1 MAAPLRNRMFTY
13 TTYEGGFFGSKLRGH
28 GRHGDHAGGLV
39 VLLQRAGDAET
50 FQAGE
55 TIFAEGDRADRM
67 YMVKSGSVS
76 LIKDGRVLEQAGP
89 GAIFGELALIDRE
102 SRSATAAAETD
113 CELASIDK
121 RRFWFLVQQ
130 TPYFAELVMR
140 TMADRLRRQT
150 GQEAS

>member
-1 MAAPLRNRMFTY
+1 MFTY
-13 TTYEGGFFGSKLRGH
+13 TTYEVGFFGSKLRGH
-28 GRHGDHAGGLV
+28 GRHGDHAGGA
-39 VLLQRAGDAET
+39 RRSAAAGRSAET

-76 LIKDGRVLEQAGP
+76 LTKDGRVLEQAGP

>member
-1 MAAPLRNRMFTY
+1 MADAETPQERY
-13 TTYEGGFFGSKLRGH
+13 V
-28 GRHGDHAGGLV
+28 A
-39 VLLQRAGDAET
+39 LLQRAGDAET

-67 YMVKSGSVS
+67 YVVKSGSVS
-76 LIKDGRVLEQAGP
+76 LTRDGQVLEEAGP
-89 GAIFGELALIDRE
+89 GVIFGELALIDLE

-121 RRFWFLVQQ
+121 RRFWFLVQE

-140 TMADRLRRQT
+140 TMAERLRRQT

>member
-1 MAAPLRNRMFTY
+1 MSDTE
-13 TTYEGGFFGSKLRGH
+13 TTPQQYV
-28 GRHGDHAGGLV
+28 A
-39 VLLQRAGDAET
+39 LLQRAGEPET
-50 FQAGE
+50 FQAAE
-55 TIFAEGDRADRM
+55 TIFAQGDRADRM
-67 YMVKSGSVS
+67 YLVKSGTVS
-76 LIKDGRVLEQAGP
+76 LTKDGRELEQAGP

-102 SRSATAAAETD
+102 SRSATAVAATD
-113 CELASIDK
+113 CELASLDK

>member
-1 MAAPLRNRMFTY
+1 MADTE
-13 TTYEGGFFGSKLRGH
+13 TTQE
-28 GRHGDHAGGLV
+28 GLV

-76 LIKDGRVLEQAGP
+76 LTKDGRVLEQAGP

-102 SRSATAAAETD
+102 NRSATAAAETD

>member
-1 MAAPLRNRMFTY
+1 MVDVD
-13 TTYEGGFFGSKLRGH
+13 TTQEQ
-28 GRHGDHAGGLV
+28 LV
-39 VLLQRAGDAET
+39 ALLQRAGDTET

-55 TIFAEGDRADRM
+55 RIFAEGDRPDRM
-67 YMVKSGSVS
+67 FMVKSGTVS
-76 LIKDGRVLEQAGP
+76 LTKDGRVLEQAGP
-89 GAIFGELALIDRE
+89 GVVFGELALIDRE
-102 SRSATAAAETD
+102 SRSATAVAETD